1 MKIQRSRVDQ
11 LFLVFLIIT
20 LRRPFK
26 GNFIL
31 LRDGLALVRFEGVD
45 DGWRSSVLVSRLR
58 SERFVEGVEGRCPL
72 RYGNR
77 RVDVFASFRLARVEI
92 IRVSPF
98 VPFLGINRARW
109 NRRRT
114 IVVPS
119 KFIIGVR
126 FNLNLKARSFG
137 PAT

>member
-77 RVDVFASFRLARVEI
+77 RVEI